1 MAKIKAEYENSM
13 KIFEINAEEERK
25 QNRLSYEDY
34 IKEKN
39 RIENF
44 IKEKEERIKKEI
56 ALNRQQSEINIR
68 EIKKKAKER
77 LDKLNEQNKRELEE
91 LERQYQNGVD
101 QNENIIRKLLE
112 QYQKDARNIF
122 APY

>member
-77 LDKLNEQNKRELEE
+77 LDKLNEQNKKELEE

-122 APY
+122 ASY

>member
-68 EIKKKAKER
+68 EIKKKS
-77 LDKLNEQNKRELEE
+77 KRKI
-91 LERQYQNGVD
+91 G
-101 QNENIIRKLLE
+101 
-112 QYQKDARNIF
+112 
-122 APY
+122 